1 MKAINLQLKMAT
13 LLCVAGVI
21 LLFSGMIL
29 PPTGE
34 LHPSVL
40 IAFGEICT
48 FAGGLFG
55 VDYCYKFRMKNER

>member
-1 MKAINLQLKMAT
+1 MKSANLQLKMAT
-13 LLCVAGVI
+13 LLCVAGVF
-21 LLFSGMIL
+21 LLFCGMIL
-29 PPTGE
+29 PPMGE

-55 VDYCYKFRMKNER
+55 VDYCYRFKMKDER